1 MSDLCRT
8 SHIECDASV
17 EGVEIFIEG
26 CVSPLSH
33 KKGVVHSV
41 EAIVSVDKVV
51 AGSATGRPAD
61 MPVFKSAIRA
71 RGCQKSLLNIMLVG
85 SETYRCKKRQRKNSV
100 GKVCFGAA
108 TIAWADALQR
118 KICDLSLES
127 VDGREATGVL
137 RLHVTPLV
145 EVPPPLGSKVTTA
158 EIVGSSAMPHR
169 VAPRILWPSRARSKS
184 LWIRSA
190 QVTMEE
196 GCAEVKKGAEETLNA
211 LKDVD
216 LAFYKLQDLYEI
228 LGSLTYIDLDFPPI
242 RKTEWKQPS
251 DVWKDPAPVL
261 FRNGIEPDD
270 VEQGDNENCWLMSA
284 LGAVAEFPHLIEH
297 LFDMDAYNK
306 KRCGL
311 YRVSLCHGG
320 QWRSVVIDD
329 FFPFKNGN
337 FVNARSKEHELWPL
351 LLEKAMA
358 KLCGGYERLSMGF
371 AHDAL
376 IDLTGA
382 PAIRYRIDK
391 DIQKSELFEFLKVA
405 DDFDLIMSASTG
417 VDDDDQHRELGLV
430 TSHAYSLLSVAP
442 LSIGDEAY
450 GIVQLRNPF
459 KAVEWKGKLC
469 DDDPCWKD
477 KHTREQLAKFLKR
490 DPNDLN
496 FVENDGSFWMPFN
509 LFFRH
514 FKHISICLPH
524 VPQSKEPWHECRR
537 RASFQLPR
545 EPEGIFVAA
554 IYKLKLEKQSMAFV
568 MAHQPDR
575 RAQGAPSEFS
585 DLAITIFRCVSS
597 QRLDVE
603 YQFFDAT
610 SPALQ
615 RQIVCPKIATS
626 KYELIKNTWHP
637 GQYVV
642 VVWSALCRGLH
653 EPRDDD
659 DGEAS
664 KWPQDNDATW
674 LTRNAV
680 KEIFDRYDSG
690 LKGHLTEANM
700 DSLRKDLGDLD
711 FDLEIDKVTESDLR
725 TWLLTRPDK
734 WRYFRK
740 LGYEPVACNS
750 APVLTTKIP
759 VVVSVHSKEPATLE
773 RFQAERSHIE
783 YLLHRVQTEMD
794 DARANKRNQK
804 LNSAP
809 GSIVVHESPGGCG
822 VSLIACNFSEEV
834 PISVSVDARGSVNLS
849 ARSDDGSLVVTDQ
862 VLEPLQSKA
871 LLHLAPSD
879 PTKVSEVR
887 FAEDSKKLKPLPRLS
902 AIIDI
907 DHRTGKFS
915 WHNFNTLEVA
925 KTCWQSDI
933 EPHIRQTWIAPIR
946 SRKFGGRYV
955 KAAVLFVKGY
965 GGPTKFEIIKKAG
978 SLQHISDI
986 EEEFK
991 KRHPSARF
999 IKQQENGPR
1008 VQRPSDDNFMAL
1020 FEV

>member
-1 MSDLCRT
+1 MSDRYGT
-8 SHIECDASV
+8 SDIDHDASV
-17 EGVEIFIEG
+17 EGVEIFIDR
-26 CVSPLSH
+26 CASPLSR
-33 KKGVVHSV
+33 KKGVIHSV
-41 EAIVSVDKVV
+41 KAIVSVDKVV
-51 AGSATGRPAD
+51 AGWAEGRPAD
-61 MPVFKSAIRA
+61 MPMFNTAIRA
-71 RGCQKSLLNIMLVG
+71 RGCQKSLLNITLVG
-85 SETYRCKKRQRKNSV
+85 SETYRCKRRHRKNSV
-100 GKVCFGAA
+100 GKVCFGGA

-118 KICDLSLES
+118 KLCDLSLES

-137 RLHVTPLV
+137 RIHVTPLV
-145 EVPPPLGSKVTTA
+145 ELPPVPSKVTTA

-169 VAPRILWPSRARSKS
+169 VVPRILWPSRARSKS

-190 QVTMEE
+190 QVTMDE
-196 GCAEVKKGAEETLNA
+196 GCDEVKKGAKETLNA

-228 LGSLTYIDLDFPPI
+228 LGSRTYIDLDFPPI
-242 RKTEWKQPS
+242 RKTEWKRPI
-251 DVWKDPAPVL
+251 DVWKDPPPIL
-261 FRNGIEPDD
+261 FRDGIEPDD

-297 LFDMDAYNK
+297 LFDLDAYNK

-329 FFPFKNGN
+329 FFPFRNGN
-337 FVNARSKEHELWPL
+337 FVNARSKAHELWPL

-358 KLCGGYERLSMGF
+358 KLCGGYERLSRGF

-376 IDLTGA
+376 VDLTGA

-391 DIQKSELFEFLKVA
+391 DIQKSELFEFLKLA
-405 DDFDLIMSASTG
+405 DEFDLIMSASTG

-430 TSHAYSLLSVAP
+430 SSHAYSLLSVVP

-450 GIVQLRNPF
+450 GIVRLRNPF
-459 KAVEWKGKLC
+459 KTVEWKGKLC

-490 DPNDLN
+490 NPNDLN
-496 FVENDGSFWMPFN
+496 FVDDDGSFWMPFN

-514 FKHISICLPH
+514 FKHISMCLPH
-524 VPQSKEPWHECRR
+524 VPHSKEPWHECRR

-597 QRLDVE
+597 QGLDVE

-626 KYELIKNTWHP
+626 KYELINNSWHP

-659 DGEAS
+659 DGETAS

-680 KEIFDRYDSG
+680 KEIYDRYDSG
-690 LKGHLTEANM
+690 LKGYLTEANM
-700 DSLRKDLGDLD
+700 DSLRKDLGDLE
-711 FDLEIDKVTESDLR
+711 FDLELDKVTESDLR

-734 WRYFRK
+734 WCYFRK

-759 VVVSVHSKEPATLE
+759 VVVSVHSTEPATLE

-794 DARANKRNQK
+794 DSTAHKWHQRFCSVA
-804 LNSAP
+804 

-822 VSLIACNFSEEV
+822 VSLIARNLSEEA
-834 PISVSVDARGSVNLS
+834 PISVSVDARGSVNLA

-879 PTKVSEVR
+879 PTKISEVR
-887 FAEDSKKLKPLPRLS
+887 FTNEAKELGSLPRHS
-902 AIIDI
+902 TIIIGHKPGNLD
-907 DHRTGKFS
+907 
-915 WHNFNTLEVA
+915 WHYFNTLEEA
-925 KTCWQSDI
+925 ENRWQSDI
-933 EPHIRQTWIAPIR
+933 EPHIRHTWGLPLR
-946 SRKFGGRYV
+946 RPGSRIV

-965 GGPTKFEIIKKAG
+965 GGPTKFEIIKKIG
-978 SLQHISDI
+978 SPQLTSDI

-991 KRHPSARF
+991 KVHPSVRF
-999 IKQQENGPR
+999 IKQQENGPSG
-1008 VQRPSDDNFMAL
+1008 QRPSDGNFMAL
-1020 FEV
+1020 FDV